1 MEQMMSSGLLGADG
15 FPIGE
20 VGKSQTP
27 TTPGQNMDPVELG
40 RLYDAIQQRIASA
53 RGEPVLDKLERFSRE
68 KVESAVSFWKPI
80 YFSISIEDRLING
93 IEAYELGD
101 PEKTKGTKCNKGP
114 YIAMC
119 NLMALEAL
127 LMMGEQ
133 MPTAEEGVMLAYA
146 SEREKEI
153 AGFWKETFAPTEFQ
167 VQWAWKAALGVLS
180 GNKIAVSEVLDN
192 YKDQLP

>member
-1 MEQMMSSGLLGADG
+1 MSSGLLGADG

-27 TTPGQNMDPVELG
+27 NTPGQNMDPVELG

-53 RGEPVLDKLERFSRE
+53 KGEAILTQLKQAPRR
-68 KVESAVSFWKPI
+68 KVEGAISFWKPV
-80 YFSISIEDRLING
+80 YFSVSVEDRLMNG

-133 MPTAEEGVMLAYA
+133 MPTAEEGVLLPYA
-146 SEREKEI
+146 SDREKEI
-153 AGFWKETFAPTEFQ
+153 AQFWKETFAPTEFQ

-180 GNKIAVSEVLDN
+180 GNKIAIAELLEN